1 MQGFGKG
8 GTALRWRE
16 AVRRLAVLLLLLA
29 AQLVIAAEAQA
40 TNWVVNITDS
50 EDPIPLGGTITYT
63 ITVENEDIPSNTA
76 PENTLNL
83 TIPDT
88 FVFTGVEPGS
98 PITGCAPLPATGP
111 ATVSCTLPPIAGGG
125 VVTLQALVRTT
136 TQGTRSL
143 DAQVPTLGI
152 DTEPANNVASQA
164 TTVID
169 GTDLTLDIAGPSSSA
184 AGSAVTYNFTIG
196 NLGPL
201 PATNVLVSV
210 PVPAGLQGLV
220 WPAGCVASGANYLC
234 TLPGP
239 IAVGGSAALELR
251 GDIAVASTSAVTVT
265 GEITGSTPPDRLTT
279 NNRDTVTTNVT
290 EGSDVKITKGRTPG
304 GTLLVGND
312 VTFTLTPSFTGETPL
327 GLTITD
333 EIPGNYRINAVT
345 PAVGSGWTC
354 SVASQTVT
362 CTLPSGGA
370 PGHNVPLGAIA
381 IETTVETAG
390 SATNT
395 ARIESTSPLDPNLAN
410 NEASD
415 GGAAINE
422 ETSDLRANK
431 AGPVNPPTVLEGTP
445 FDFRISTTN
454 TGNRPFS
461 GTLVMTDSL
470 PAGLRVDS
478 YPVLNG
484 FSCSPAVPV
493 TGPAPITCTRTYTAD
508 SPLAVNATTPSV
520 TLRTVS
526 TVAGATSFTNSMTV
540 TTVDPAFPDPNL
552 KNNTITYGVNSTGT
566 GNEADLRVVKTA
578 LNKTIA
584 SGDLETFTIEVIND
598 GVGTS
603 STITL
608 IDDFSKLINNR
619 LGAANGLVQAVW
631 TPGAATGMNCSLAG
645 TGGATGTGGRLTCTM
660 VTLPVC
666 TAGLNC
672 PKVNVTVR
680 PGGEAE
686 TRTNSARAVSS
697 ATFDPD
703 LANNTGSDTFTV
715 TALADAT
722 IVKTVN
728 PASPKAGQAFNYV
741 LAAGVVA
748 DGRSSAENVT
758 VTDTLPPGL
767 IFLSATPSAGN
778 CPTLPTPNRIIAA
791 PGAPLD
797 ADTTSG
803 LIECNLGTILNG
815 AQQTVTVTVAAQS
828 SIVGDTITNTATV
841 TSPTTPGDSGG
852 NNSASVDAT
861 IQPPSLDLQVNK
873 VDTPLPSFGP
883 DPVGIGST
891 MVYGLTITNNGP
903 SAAEDVVL
911 TDTLPASFL
920 AFQSVSAP
928 PGVTCTGPAAGTIGG
943 TVTCTTRLMLSGAT
957 RLITIT
963 MSGEARGV
971 ATNSA
976 TVSSNETA
984 LYDTNPAN
992 NVASQD
998 TTVRSRADVE
1008 VVSKVPSQSPVALLQ
1023 PFSFDIR
1030 VRNNLGPGL
1039 NEADT
1044 ATVTD
1049 TLPPGMTL
1057 AGPPTAVVVA
1067 GTTTA
1072 NVCSGSAGAGSFT
1085 CEFGT
1090 MGAGAE
1096 AVITAPVQVVDS
1108 GGTQQVFTNTA
1119 TISTSSLEE
1128 NLANN
1133 SNSGQVTVE
1142 AASLAGLVFR
1152 DFNGNGVQ
1160 DAGDT
1165 GIGGVA
1171 MQVAGSGP
1179 GGAPVSLTVTT
1190 GPEGRYLVPAIPP
1203 GTFAVTRGPVGD
1215 PALSDGVA
1223 IPGSAGGTA
1232 ASASV
1237 INGITLSNAAATG
1250 YDFTLIPNTGI
1261 AVTKDLL
1268 SGPTAN
1274 ADGSFDASFRLT
1286 VRNPSTE
1293 ALQNIS
1299 VSDPLAGPAPL
1310 FGSFAASAVARGTYT
1325 VTAAPA
1331 GSCGGLNAG
1340 FNGSSDAVAAQGG
1353 GLAVGASCT
1362 IDFSIR
1368 VMPTMPLPPLANGG
1382 RYINQAAVTGSG
1394 VQSGKDVAAG
1404 SNLVPLSP
1412 ILPQLAI
1419 AKEMKGYTDA
1429 DNSGSITLGD
1439 ILNFR
1444 VTATNVGSVALT
1456 DVTVNDP
1463 KITPASTGCPVLQP
1477 DDSCVLTGTYTVTIA
1492 DVQAGE
1498 VNNTATADSTET
1510 NPVTGPVTAS
1520 VTTPVVAVIGDNA
1533 LSKRALV
1540 NTARRGEKVPY
1551 VIAAQQVPFNP
1562 ARIVDVMP
1570 PGFNFVTGSAVANGQ
1585 KVVPAVDGRRLTF
1598 DGLVPDAKG
1607 NIELQ
1612 LTLVASAS
1620 VKPGVAVNQAELVDP
1635 ATGAT
1640 VAMAKARVTI
1650 LAEAVF
1656 DCGDIIGKVFDD
1668 QNRNGYQ
1675 DEGEPGLPA
1684 VRVATVKG
1692 LLVTSDSNGRFNIPC
1707 ADLPDADIG
1716 SNFILKLDTR
1726 TLPTGYHLTTENP
1739 RRVRLT
1745 AGKVVKLNFGASI
1758 SRLVKLEL
1766 NGKVFAAGTATL
1778 LPRWEADLDG
1788 LVTALEAETSVLQIT
1803 YRGTGDG
1810 LARQRLRA
1818 VKDAITRR
1826 WNTVAGHYDLAIDAR
1841 IVSGGAP

>member
-1 MQGFGKG
+1 MQGLGDR
-8 GTALRWRE
+8 GTARRWRDV
-16 AVRRLAVLLLLLA
+16 VRRLAVPLLLLA
-29 AQLVIAAEAQA
+29 AQLVLAAEAQA
-40 TNWVVNITDS
+40 TNWVVNVIDN

-76 PENTLNL
+76 PDNTLNL
-83 TIPDT
+83 TIPAT

-98 PITGCAPLPATGP
+98 PITGCTPLPATGP
-111 ATVSCTLPPIAGGG
+111 ATVSCTLPPIAGGD

-152 DTEPANNVASQA
+152 DTEPANNVASQP

-169 GTDLTLDIAGPSSSA
+169 GTDLTLDIAGPASSA
-184 AGSAVTYNFTIG
+184 AGSAVTYGFTVG

-201 PATNVLVSV
+201 PATNVVVSV
-210 PVPAGLQGLV
+210 PVPAGLEGLV
-220 WPAGCVASGANYLC
+220 WPAGCVASGGNYLC
-234 TLPGP
+234 TIAGP
-239 IAVGGSAALELR
+239 VAVGGSAVLELK
-251 GDIAVASTSAVTVT
+251 GDIAVASTSAITVT
-265 GEITGSTPPDRLTT
+265 GEITGSTPPDRLTA

-290 EGSDVKITKGRTPG
+290 EGSDVKITKSRSPA

-333 EIPGNYRINAVT
+333 DIPGNYQINGVV
-345 PAVGSGWTC
+345 PATGSGWTC
-354 SVASQTVT
+354 SVAAQTVT

-370 PGHNVPLGAIA
+370 PGHNVPLGAIV
-381 IETTVETAG
+381 IETTVISAG

-395 ARIESTSPLDPNLAN
+395 ARIDSTSPLDPNLAN
-410 NEASD
+410 NTATD

-445 FDFRISTTN
+445 FDFRISTSN
-454 TGNRPFS
+454 LGNRPFS
-461 GTLVMTDSL
+461 GTIVMTDSL

-493 TGPAPITCTRTYTAD
+493 TGPAPITCTRDYSAA
-508 SPLAVNATTPSV
+508 SPLPVNATTPSV

-526 TVAGATSFTNSMTV
+526 TVAGTTSFTNSMTV

-552 KNNTITYGVNSTGT
+552 TNNTITYGVNSTGS
-566 GNEADLRVVKTA
+566 GNQADIAVTKTA
-578 LNKTIA
+578 ASDTIT
-584 SGDLETFTIEVIND
+584 SGDTQQFDIEIVNV
-598 GVGTS
+598 GSGTS

-608 IDDFSKLINNR
+608 TDDLTGLINNSS
-619 LGAANGLVQAVW
+619 GAGAGFVQVIWAPNV
-631 TPGAATGMNCSLAG
+631 ATGMNCSQAPV
-645 TGGATGTGGRLTCTM
+645 GGPTGTTVRLTCAIA
-660 VTLPVC
+660 TLPVC
-666 TAGLNC
+666 TAGIDC
-672 PKVNVTVR
+672 PRVSVVVR
-680 PGGEAE
+680 PGGNAG

-697 ATFDPD
+697 VTFDPN
-703 LANNTGSDTFTV
+703 LANNTGSDTYDV
-715 TALADAT
+715 TALADVT
-722 IVKTVN
+722 VSKTVN
-728 PASPKAGQAFNYV
+728 PANPKAGQAFTYV
-741 LAAGVVA
+741 IAARVVA
-748 DGRSSAENVT
+748 DGRSAAENVT
-758 VTDTLPPGL
+758 VTDTLPAGL
-767 IFLSATPSAGN
+767 IFLGATPSTGS
-778 CPTLPTPNRIIAA
+778 CSSLPTQGKIVVPDAA
-791 PGAPLD
+791 PLSDP
-797 ADTTSG
+797 TTYG
-803 LIECNLGTILNG
+803 LIVCNLGTIANG
-815 AQQTVTVTVAAQS
+815 VQQTVTVTVAAQS
-828 SIVGDTITNTATV
+828 AIVGNTITNTATV
-841 TSPTTPGDSGG
+841 TSPTTPGDNGS

-861 IQPPSLDLQVNK
+861 ILPPSLDLQINK

-891 MVYGLTITNNGP
+891 MVYGLTVTNNGP
-903 SAAEDVVL
+903 SAAEGVVV
-911 TDTLPASFL
+911 TDTLPGAFL

-928 PGVTCTGPAAGTIGG
+928 AGVTCTGPVAGTIGG
-943 TVTCTTRLMLSGAT
+943 TVTCTTPLMLSGAT

-971 ATNSA
+971 AENSA
-976 TVSSNETA
+976 TVSSLETA
-984 LYDTNPAN
+984 LYDTNLAN
-992 NVASQD
+992 NTDAEL

-1008 VVSKVPSQSPVALLQ
+1008 VVSKIPSQSPVALLS
-1023 PFSFDIR
+1023 PFSFEIR
-1030 VRNNLGPGL
+1030 VRNNVGPGL

-1044 ATVTD
+1044 TVLSD
-1049 TLPPGMTL
+1049 TLPPGMKLT
-1057 AGPPTAVVVA
+1057 GTPSAVVVA

-1072 NVCSGSAGAGSFT
+1072 NVCSGSAGGSSFT

-1090 MGAGAE
+1090 MSAGAE
-1096 AVITAPVQVVDS
+1096 TLITAPVQVVES
-1108 GGTQQVFTNTA
+1108 AGTQQVFTNTA
-1119 TISTSSLEE
+1119 SVSTSSLEE

-1133 SNSGQVTVE
+1133 TNSGQVTVE

-1160 DAGDT
+1160 DPGDT

-1171 MQVAGSGP
+1171 MQLAGTGP

-1190 GPEGRYLVPAIPP
+1190 TADGSYLFPAVAP
-1203 GTFAVTRGPVGD
+1203 GSFALTRGPVGD
-1215 PALSDGVA
+1215 PALSDGIA
-1223 IPGSAGGTA
+1223 TPGTAGGTA

-1237 INGITLSNAAATG
+1237 ISGITLSNAAATG

-1261 AVTKDLL
+1261 AITKDLL
-1268 SGPTAN
+1268 AGPTAN

-1286 VRNPSTE
+1286 VSNPSPE
-1293 ALQNIS
+1293 ALQNIA

-1310 FGSFAASAVARGTYT
+1310 FGSFAASPVESGTYT
-1325 VTAAPA
+1325 VMAAPS
-1331 GSCGGLNAG
+1331 GSCGGLNPG
-1340 FNGSSDAVAAQGG
+1340 FNGSSDVVAAQGAS
-1353 GLAVGASCT
+1353 LAAGASCT
-1362 IDFSIR
+1362 VDFSIR
-1368 VMPTMPLPPLANGG
+1368 VMPTVPLPPLANGG
-1382 RYINQAAVTGSG
+1382 RYINQASVRGTGA
-1394 VQSGKDVAAG
+1394 QSGRDLSAE

-1419 AKEMKGYTDA
+1419 TKEMTGYTDV
-1429 DNSGSITLGD
+1429 DNSGSITLDD

-1456 DVTVNDP
+1456 DVTVSDP
-1463 KITPASTGCPVLQP
+1463 IITPASASCPILQP
-1477 DDSCVLTGTYTVTIA
+1477 DDTCVLTGTYTISIA

-1510 NPVTGPVTAS
+1510 NPIIGPITAT

-1533 LSKRALV
+1533 LTKRALV
-1540 NTARRGEKVPY
+1540 NTAKRGEKVPY

-1607 NIELQ
+1607 TIELE
-1612 LTLVASAS
+1612 LTLVASAA
-1620 VKPGVAVNQAELVDP
+1620 VKPGVAVNQAQLVDP
-1635 ATGAT
+1635 ANGTT
-1640 VAMAKARVTI
+1640 VATAKARVTI

-1692 LLVTSDSNGRFNIPC
+1692 LLVTSDANGRFNIPC

-1766 NGKVFAAGTATL
+1766 NGKVFETGTATL
-1778 LPRWEADLDG
+1778 LPKWEAGLDR
-1788 LVTALEAETSVLQIT
+1788 LVTALEAETSVLEIT
-1803 YRGTGDG
+1803 YRGSGDG

-1818 VKDAITRR
+1818 VKDAINRC
-1826 WNTVAGHYDLAIDAR
+1826 WGTVPGHYDLAIDAR